1 MKDIYRQNTVTK
13 FEDND
18 DKDKVVLARIDEATY
33 RKLMSMMMQ
42 SDDKQIKHLFS
53 ISREEI

>member
-1 MKDIYRQNTVTK
+1 MKDIYKQNTVTK

-18 DKDKVVLARIDEATY
+18 DKDKVILARIDEATY

-42 SDDKQIKHLFS
+42 SDDKQIKHLFN
-53 ISREEI
+53 ISREEL

>member
-1 MKDIYRQNTVTK
+1 MKDIYKQNTVSK

-18 DKDKVVLARIDEATY
+18 DKDKVILARIDEATY

-42 SDDKQIKHLFS
+42 SDDKQIKHLFN
-53 ISREEI
+53 ISREEL

>member
-1 MKDIYRQNTVTK
+1 MKDIYKQNTVSK

-18 DKDKVVLARIDEATY
+18 DKDKVILARIDESTY

-42 SDDKQIKHLFS
+42 SEDKQIKHLFN
-53 ISREEI
+53 ISREEL